1 MPHLLSAAA
10 KLAPIKMKLTA
21 EERNCQTPGRIL
33 AAVDCTYHLKR
44 REGSNDRRC
53 KFYRGDKDGMFFVG
67 VEAFVSVVNVRLL
80 SVKVVLGHNNDA
92 GTLKYFGTGDA
103 LRRQNINWAGDLAYV
118 NYANLNNFGPLDP
131 RLSSSNQKV
140 VRMLR
145 SSAEHPFSHVKQFQ
159 AADSKFRGSF
169 AQQVTA
175 LLVIYYLVQYKFV
188 NDFRMRELKY
198 WRAEHELPEKFRDF
212 LSTIKI

>member
-1 MPHLLSAAA
+1 
-10 KLAPIKMKLTA
+10 
-21 EERNCQTPGRIL
+21 
-33 AAVDCTYHLKR
+33 
-44 REGSNDRRC
+44 
-53 KFYRGDKDGMFFVG
+53 
-67 VEAFVSVVNVRLL
+67 
-80 SVKVVLGHNNDA
+80 VKVVLGHNNDA